1 MTLAGCGR
9 ILIHVPPGSYGSR
22 PICLSMESHGASIQG
37 ASFVVVDMNR
47 CRSLTFII
55 EVILSIIGGSMK
67 KATWLSTTLVVVV
80 LLVAA
85 FAGVFNV
92 HSHAESNDQSCTLC
106 QALHLRGSLATVPA
120 LSCLV
125 LQIAATTPSETQRT
139 FPTLP
144 PSLTY
149 RGPPLFSSTS

>member
-1 MTLAGCGR
+1 MGIRLA
-9 ILIHVPPGSYGSR
+9 LIPSTSSVVIDINP
-22 PICLSMESHGASIQG
+22 CLRL
-37 ASFVVVDMNR
+37 V
-47 CRSLTFII
+47 LPI
-55 EVILSIIGGSMK
+55 EVNLSTIGGFMK
-67 KATWLSTTLVVVV
+67 KVTWLSKTLVAAF

-125 LQIAATTPSETQRT
+125 LQIAVTAPSETQRT

-149 RGPPLFSSTS
+149 RGPPLFASAS